1 MQQRISLITQR
12 QRPSVAIPADRRRR
26 FSGSETLQQSDAVD
40 RQRLILRTLVNDG
53 CWTRIFVWNDIE
65 STKVHIGTDFSYAS
79 FYRAMLCLAQTML
92 SQDVCPSVRPSVC
105 LSVTRRYSIKQLN
118 ISSNAFYHRVA
129 TSFWFFFRTKRY
141 SNIPTKTP

>member
-92 SQDVCPSVRPSVC
+92 SQDVCPSVR
-105 LSVTRRYSIKQLN
+105 LSVRHTPVFYQTAKHIIKRFLPSGSHV
-118 ISSNAFYHRVA
+118 ILV
-129 TSFWFFFRTKRY
+129 FRTKRY